1 MKNVLRRAI
10 ELLNLLSDNQ
20 NLTTENIKDSISDYR
35 DLNQQAFRR
44 SFERDKNLLRSFG
57 YLIQYENDKW
67 SYDKGYS
74 LSGYSI
80 YESIIKSDKI
90 SSEKLINTYLY
101 LKKYLSN
108 SNYDNDKSEKISK
121 ILQSINEKR
130 RVGFD
135 YLDKYRKVKPQGL
148 KYFDNKWYLAGE
160 ENGSLKT
167 FNLDQIHNLKIGNK
181 ADLFQIENKNFP
193 FSWDDEKYSIEATI
207 KLKRDLYDVN
217 KNIFAHNQT
226 QLEIKDEF
234 LHCNVSTNDSY
245 GFIKFLLLLDD
256 EIDIIKINST
266 VNLKELLDVKKIDL
280 QLVMSALSLIQNKEK
295 WNINKLVQKL
305 NISEKDLF
313 YILSVI
319 TDIYSQQGELL
330 IDYEYDDKNQELLF
344 SFNPSLKNIIQ
355 INDGELFNLIFLLT
369 SNSILSELVK
379 NNSDIEEFYNVVSPY
394 FNLEIL
400 DESND
405 GVFENLT
412 FFEEN
417 IISYIK
423 LGSTE
428 ETFYRIQ
435 PILLT
440 TNTDGIVLEA
450 IDLNEEKS
458 KTFLINRIVDSLSIE
473 DFRESKKS
481 NNMEV
486 VMKFTYLNEKVL
498 TDINKDDYQLK
509 NKHVEAKFYSELNA
523 INFAIKN
530 YENIDIIYPQF
541 ITNELK
547 NRNEKLKKKL
557 KI

>member
-1 MKNVLRRAI
+1 M
-10 ELLNLLSDNQ
+10 S
-20 NLTTENIKDSISDYR
+20 
-35 DLNQQAFRR
+35 
-44 SFERDKNLLRSFG
+44 
-57 YLIQYENDKW
+57 
-67 SYDKGYS
+67 
-74 LSGYSI
+74 
-80 YESIIKSDKI
+80 
-90 SSEKLINTYLY
+90 
-101 LKKYLSN
+101 
-108 SNYDNDKSEKISK
+108 
-121 ILQSINEKR
+121 
-130 RVGFD
+130 
-135 YLDKYRKVKPQGL
+135 
-148 KYFDNKWYLAGE
+148 
-160 ENGSLKT
+160 
-167 FNLDQIHNLKIGNK
+167 
-181 ADLFQIENKNFP
+181 
-193 FSWDDEKYSIEATI
+193 
-207 KLKRDLYDVN
+207 
-217 KNIFAHNQT
+217 
-226 QLEIKDEF
+226 
-234 LHCNVSTNDSY
+234 
-245 GFIKFLLLLDD
+245 
-256 EIDIIKINST
+256 
-266 VNLKELLDVKKIDL
+266 KKIDL

-344 SFNPSLKNIIQ
+344 NFNPSIKNIIQ
-355 INDGELFNLIFLLT
+355 INDGELFNLTFLLT
-369 SNSILSELVK
+369 SNSIFKELVK
-379 NNSDIEEFYNVVSPY
+379 NYSDIEEFYNVVSPY

-458 KTFLINRIVDSLSIE
+458 KTFLINRIVNSLSIE

-530 YENIDIIYPQF
+530 YENIDIISPQF

-547 NRNEKLKKKL
+547 NRNDKLKKKL

>member
-1 MKNVLRRAI
+1 M
-10 ELLNLLSDNQ
+10 S
-20 NLTTENIKDSISDYR
+20 
-35 DLNQQAFRR
+35 
-44 SFERDKNLLRSFG
+44 
-57 YLIQYENDKW
+57 
-67 SYDKGYS
+67 
-74 LSGYSI
+74 
-80 YESIIKSDKI
+80 
-90 SSEKLINTYLY
+90 
-101 LKKYLSN
+101 
-108 SNYDNDKSEKISK
+108 
-121 ILQSINEKR
+121 
-130 RVGFD
+130 
-135 YLDKYRKVKPQGL
+135 
-148 KYFDNKWYLAGE
+148 
-160 ENGSLKT
+160 
-167 FNLDQIHNLKIGNK
+167 
-181 ADLFQIENKNFP
+181 
-193 FSWDDEKYSIEATI
+193 
-207 KLKRDLYDVN
+207 
-217 KNIFAHNQT
+217 
-226 QLEIKDEF
+226 
-234 LHCNVSTNDSY
+234 
-245 GFIKFLLLLDD
+245 
-256 EIDIIKINST
+256 
-266 VNLKELLDVKKIDL
+266 KKIDL

-295 WNINKLVQKL
+295 WNINKLIQKL

-355 INDGELFNLIFLLT
+355 INDGELFNIVFLLT
-369 SNSILSELVK
+369 SNSIFKELVK
-379 NNSDIEEFYNVVSPY
+379 NNIDIEEFYNVVSPY

-400 DESND
+400 DESNN

-435 PILLT
+435 PMLLT

-486 VMKFTYLNEKVL
+486 VMKFTYFNEKVL

-509 NKHVEAKFYSELNA
+509 NKNVEAKFYSELNA

-530 YENIDIIYPQF
+530 YENIDIISPQF
-541 ITNELK
+541 IINELK
-547 NRNEKLKKKL
+547 NRNDKLKKKL

>member
-1 MKNVLRRAI
+1 M
-10 ELLNLLSDNQ
+10 S
-20 NLTTENIKDSISDYR
+20 
-35 DLNQQAFRR
+35 
-44 SFERDKNLLRSFG
+44 
-57 YLIQYENDKW
+57 
-67 SYDKGYS
+67 
-74 LSGYSI
+74 
-80 YESIIKSDKI
+80 
-90 SSEKLINTYLY
+90 
-101 LKKYLSN
+101 
-108 SNYDNDKSEKISK
+108 
-121 ILQSINEKR
+121 
-130 RVGFD
+130 
-135 YLDKYRKVKPQGL
+135 
-148 KYFDNKWYLAGE
+148 
-160 ENGSLKT
+160 
-167 FNLDQIHNLKIGNK
+167 
-181 ADLFQIENKNFP
+181 
-193 FSWDDEKYSIEATI
+193 
-207 KLKRDLYDVN
+207 
-217 KNIFAHNQT
+217 
-226 QLEIKDEF
+226 
-234 LHCNVSTNDSY
+234 
-245 GFIKFLLLLDD
+245 
-256 EIDIIKINST
+256 
-266 VNLKELLDVKKIDL
+266 KKIDL

-295 WNINKLVQKL
+295 WNINNLVQKL
-305 NISEKDLF
+305 NIDEKDLF

-344 SFNPSLKNIIQ
+344 NFNPSLKNIIQ

-369 SNSILSELVK
+369 SNSIFKELVK
-379 NNSDIEEFYNVVSPY
+379 NNSDIKEFYNVVSPY

-423 LGSTE
+423 LGATQ
-428 ETFYRIQ
+428 ETLYRIQ

-481 NNMEV
+481 NKMEI

-509 NKHVEAKFYSELNA
+509 NNQVEAKFYSELNA

-530 YENIDIIYPQF
+530 YEYIDIISPQF
-541 ITNELK
+541 LITELK
-547 NRNEKLKKKL
+547 NRNDKLKKKL

>member
-1 MKNVLRRAI
+1 M
-10 ELLNLLSDNQ
+10 S
-20 NLTTENIKDSISDYR
+20 
-35 DLNQQAFRR
+35 
-44 SFERDKNLLRSFG
+44 
-57 YLIQYENDKW
+57 
-67 SYDKGYS
+67 
-74 LSGYSI
+74 
-80 YESIIKSDKI
+80 
-90 SSEKLINTYLY
+90 
-101 LKKYLSN
+101 
-108 SNYDNDKSEKISK
+108 
-121 ILQSINEKR
+121 
-130 RVGFD
+130 
-135 YLDKYRKVKPQGL
+135 
-148 KYFDNKWYLAGE
+148 
-160 ENGSLKT
+160 
-167 FNLDQIHNLKIGNK
+167 
-181 ADLFQIENKNFP
+181 
-193 FSWDDEKYSIEATI
+193 
-207 KLKRDLYDVN
+207 
-217 KNIFAHNQT
+217 
-226 QLEIKDEF
+226 
-234 LHCNVSTNDSY
+234 
-245 GFIKFLLLLDD
+245 
-256 EIDIIKINST
+256 
-266 VNLKELLDVKKIDL
+266 KKIDL
-280 QLVMSALSLIQNKEK
+280 QLVMSALSLIQNNEK

-344 SFNPSLKNIIQ
+344 NFNPSLKNIIQ
-355 INDGELFNLIFLLT
+355 INDGELFNLVFLLT
-369 SNSILSELVK
+369 SNSIFKELVK
-379 NNSDIEEFYNVVSPY
+379 NKSDIEEFYNVVSPY

-458 KTFLINRIVDSLSIE
+458 KTFLINRIVNSLSIE

-530 YENIDIIYPQF
+530 YENIDIISPQF

-547 NRNEKLKKKL
+547 NRNDKLKKKL

>member
-1 MKNVLRRAI
+1 M
-10 ELLNLLSDNQ
+10 S
-20 NLTTENIKDSISDYR
+20 
-35 DLNQQAFRR
+35 
-44 SFERDKNLLRSFG
+44 
-57 YLIQYENDKW
+57 
-67 SYDKGYS
+67 
-74 LSGYSI
+74 
-80 YESIIKSDKI
+80 
-90 SSEKLINTYLY
+90 
-101 LKKYLSN
+101 
-108 SNYDNDKSEKISK
+108 
-121 ILQSINEKR
+121 
-130 RVGFD
+130 
-135 YLDKYRKVKPQGL
+135 
-148 KYFDNKWYLAGE
+148 
-160 ENGSLKT
+160 
-167 FNLDQIHNLKIGNK
+167 
-181 ADLFQIENKNFP
+181 
-193 FSWDDEKYSIEATI
+193 
-207 KLKRDLYDVN
+207 
-217 KNIFAHNQT
+217 
-226 QLEIKDEF
+226 
-234 LHCNVSTNDSY
+234 
-245 GFIKFLLLLDD
+245 
-256 EIDIIKINST
+256 
-266 VNLKELLDVKKIDL
+266 KKIDL

-305 NISEKDLF
+305 NIDEKDLF

-369 SNSILSELVK
+369 SNSIFKELVK
-379 NNSDIEEFYNVVSPY
+379 NYSDIEEFYNVVSPY

-417 IISYIK
+417 IITYIK

-523 INFAIKN
+523 INFAINN
-530 YENIDIIYPQF
+530 YENIDIISPQF
-541 ITNELK
+541 LINELK
-547 NRNEKLKKKL
+547 NRNDKLKKKL

>member
-1 MKNVLRRAI
+1 M
-10 ELLNLLSDNQ
+10 S
-20 NLTTENIKDSISDYR
+20 
-35 DLNQQAFRR
+35 
-44 SFERDKNLLRSFG
+44 
-57 YLIQYENDKW
+57 
-67 SYDKGYS
+67 
-74 LSGYSI
+74 
-80 YESIIKSDKI
+80 
-90 SSEKLINTYLY
+90 
-101 LKKYLSN
+101 
-108 SNYDNDKSEKISK
+108 
-121 ILQSINEKR
+121 
-130 RVGFD
+130 
-135 YLDKYRKVKPQGL
+135 
-148 KYFDNKWYLAGE
+148 
-160 ENGSLKT
+160 
-167 FNLDQIHNLKIGNK
+167 
-181 ADLFQIENKNFP
+181 
-193 FSWDDEKYSIEATI
+193 
-207 KLKRDLYDVN
+207 
-217 KNIFAHNQT
+217 
-226 QLEIKDEF
+226 
-234 LHCNVSTNDSY
+234 
-245 GFIKFLLLLDD
+245 
-256 EIDIIKINST
+256 
-266 VNLKELLDVKKIDL
+266 KKIDL

-305 NISEKDLF
+305 NIDEKDLF

-344 SFNPSLKNIIQ
+344 SFNPSLKNIIR

-369 SNSILSELVK
+369 SNSIFKELVK
-379 NNSDIEEFYNVVSPY
+379 NYSDIEEFYNVVSPY

-458 KTFLINRIVDSLSIE
+458 KTFLINRIVNSLSIE

-530 YENIDIIYPQF
+530 YENIDIITPQF
-541 ITNELK
+541 LINELK
-547 NRNEKLKKKL
+547 NRNDKLKKKL